1 MKIPKILILAC
12 FFIAACSSEDDSSTT
27 VGDDTGGTET
37 NSFDRGAMLENW
49 ADNIILPSYENLNTN
64 TQKLEALTKAFV
76 ENPGNAELTALRAQF
91 QVSYSFFQTVSMFDI
106 GKAEELNYR
115 SYLNTYPVNTDNVN
129 SKIASG
135 NFDLELPSS
144 YAEQGFP
151 ALDYLLFGL
160 GATSEEILTKY
171 AIDENA
177 ENYRAY
183 LTAVSQRVN
192 ALTAEVT
199 TSWQGN
205 YRDTFV
211 KNTSS
216 SSTGSIDRLSNKYIM
231 YFEKFLRSGKIGFP
245 SGALTGT
252 PSPANVEAYY
262 SKNLSKQLYLQ
273 ALESSKDFFNGK
285 HFGSDKTGES
295 YAQYLEALNKKELAD
310 AILTQFDAIKSQSGD
325 LDANL
330 QLQVE
335 TNNNA
340 MLKAHDELQKEV
352 VLLKLDL
359 LQALS
364 ISVDY
369 VDSDGD

>member
-1 MKIPKILILAC
+1 MKISKISGTLILAC
-12 FFIAACSSEDDSSTT
+12 LFIAACSTTDDG
-27 VGDDTGGTET
+27 GDIIDDKTD
-37 NSFDRGAMLENW
+37 SFDRGAMLVNW
-49 ADNIILPSYENLNTN
+49 ADNIILPSYENLNAN
-64 TQKLEALTKAFV
+64 TQKLETLTKAFV
-76 ENPGNAELTALRAQF
+76 DNPGNAELTALRAEF
-91 QVSYSFFQTVSMFDI
+91 QASYTLFQTVSMFDI
-106 GKAEELNYR
+106 GKAEELNFR
-115 SYLNTYPVNTDNVN
+115 SYLNTYPVNTDNVK

-135 NFDLELPSS
+135 SFNLELPSS

-160 GATSEEILTKY
+160 GATSEEILAKY
-171 AIDENA
+171 TIDENA
-177 ENYRAY
+177 ANYKAY

-192 ALTAEVT
+192 ALTAKVT
-199 TSWQGN
+199 ISWKGD

-211 KNTSS
+211 ENTSS

-245 SGALTGT
+245 SGAITGT
-252 PSPANVEAYY
+252 PSPSNVEAYY
-262 SKNLSKQLYLQ
+262 SKDLSKQLYLQ
-273 ALESSKDFFNGK
+273 ALESSRDFFNGK
-285 HFGSDKTGES
+285 YFGSDKTGKS
-295 YAQYLEALNKKELAD
+295 YTQYLEALDRIALSD
-310 AILTQFDAIKSQSGD
+310 AILTQFDVIDSQAGK
-325 LDANL
+325 LDASL

-335 TNNNA
+335 TDNTV
-340 MLKAHDELQKEV
+340 MLEAHDELQKEV

>member
-1 MKIPKILILAC
+1 MKISKISSILILA
-12 FFIAACSSEDDSSTT
+12 FLFIAACSTTDDG
-27 VGDDTGGTET
+27 GDIIVTET
-37 NSFDRGAMLENW
+37 DSFDRSAMLVNW

-64 TQKLEALTKAFV
+64 TQKLESLTKAFV

-91 QVSYSFFQTVSMFDI
+91 QVSYTFFQTVSMFDI
-106 GKAEELNYR
+106 GKAEELNFR
-115 SYLNTYPVNTDNVN
+115 SYLNTYPLNV
-129 SKIASG
+129 SGVEAGIASG
-135 NFDLELPSS
+135 SFNLELPSS

-177 ENYRAY
+177 ENYRGY

-192 ALTAEVT
+192 ALTAEIT
-199 TSWQGN
+199 TSWQGD

-245 SGALTGT
+245 SGAITGT

-262 SKNLSKQLYLQ
+262 SKDLSKQLYLQ
-273 ALESSKDFFNGK
+273 ALESSRDFFNGK
-285 HFGSDKTGES
+285 HFGSDKTDES
-295 YAQYLEALNKKELAD
+295 YTQYLKALNKKELAD
-310 AILTQFDAIKSQSGD
+310 AILNQFDAINAQAD
-325 LDANL
+325 NLDASL
-330 QLQVE
+330 QVQVE
-335 TNNNA
+335 TNNKV